1 MRKKI
6 IVFFELTLSLA
17 AFSFFVWKYLPPD
30 MLFLEVILSNL
41 AVKFVAGVS
50 FIVFTA
56 ILIFL
61 RKKFK
66 TTAALSL
73 AFSGL
78 LIFEVLSYHIP
89 AGNQV
94 ELAGNKSF
102 TLLSFNVK
110 YDGLLSPELLDIVRH
125 LDPGVIAFQEF
136 AADHVRQFDSSLKQM
151 GYSAAIDTA
160 SPSVGAF
167 AYAVYSKFPLRN
179 HVLLNTK
186 GPYWKTRWP
195 FQGCEFLFTGQ
206 WIKIVNL
213 HVIPPNNSIK
223 GLFPYAPQLKLIPA
237 QLRTA
242 SEYSDNGT
250 QPAIIC
256 GDLNQTPSSK
266 FLAVIRD
273 CFIDSWEE
281 SGSGFGFT
289 WMNPKPM
296 FKIDY
301 IFHSPHLKSISSGK
315 VKNSFSDHHGLIT
328 RYILINQSPDN
339 R

>member
-125 LDPGVIAFQEF
+125 LDPGRDARGLEQR
-136 AADHVRQFDSSLKQM
+136 DGRRQFRSGERRAVVVVLHGGSS
-151 GYSAAIDTA
+151 
-160 SPSVGAF
+160 PCV
-167 AYAVYSKFPLRN
+167 R
-179 HVLLNTK
+179 
-186 GPYWKTRWP
+186 
-195 FQGCEFLFTGQ
+195 
-206 WIKIVNL
+206 
-213 HVIPPNNSIK
+213 
-223 GLFPYAPQLKLIPA
+223 
-237 QLRTA
+237 
-242 SEYSDNGT
+242 
-250 QPAIIC
+250 
-256 GDLNQTPSSK
+256 
-266 FLAVIRD
+266 
-273 CFIDSWEE
+273 
-281 SGSGFGFT
+281 
-289 WMNPKPM
+289 
-296 FKIDY
+296 
-301 IFHSPHLKSISSGK
+301 
-315 VKNSFSDHHGLIT
+315 
-328 RYILINQSPDN
+328 
-339 R
+339 

>member
-1 MRKKI
+1 MRKNI
-6 IVFFELTLSLA
+6 ILFFEICLVVI

-41 AVKFVAGVS
+41 AVKFAAGVS

-66 TTAALSL
+66 TTAILSL

-78 LIFEVLSYHIP
+78 LIFEVLSYHIS
-89 AGNQV
+89 AGNPV
-94 ELAGNKSF
+94 EFAGDKSF

-125 LDPGVIAFQEF
+125 HDPGVIAFQEF
-136 AADHVRQFDSSLKQM
+136 AANHVRQFDSSLKQM

-160 SPSVGAF
+160 SPAGGAF
-167 AYAVYSKFPLRN
+167 AYAVYSKYPLRN
-179 HVLLNTK
+179 HVLLDTE
-186 GPYWKTRWP
+186 GPYWKTQWP
-195 FQGCEFLFTGQ
+195 FQACEFLIEGQ
-206 WIKIVNL
+206 WIKLVNL
-213 HVIPPNNSIK
+213 HVIPPHNPFK
-223 GLFPYAPQLKLIPA
+223 GLLPYAPQQKLIPA
-237 QLRTA
+237 QLRKA
-242 SEYSDNGT
+242 SDYSENGGE
-250 QPAIIC
+250 PAIIC
-256 GDLNQTPSSK
+256 GDFNQTPSSK
-266 FLAVIRD
+266 FLKVLRKY
-273 CFIDSWEE
+273 FIGSWEE

-289 WMNPKPM
+289 WLNPKPR

-301 IFHSPHLKSISSGK
+301 IFHSPHLKSISSEFVENG
-315 VKNSFSDHHGLIT
+315 FSDHLGLIT
-328 RYILINQSPDN
+328 RYVFIDQSPDN